1 MSETKFSQG
10 LRAIR
15 RRTGLSQ
22 LELALLIG
30 ASDATVSRHESQKDL
45 PDVETAFAY
54 ETIFRVPA
62 RELFARD
69 AQAIDEQIR
78 SRAIQLYGRLARG
91 RQSRQ
96 TEQKLEVLRR
106 LAQ

>member
-1 MSETKFSQG
+1 MTETIISQG
-10 LRAIR
+10 LRASR

-22 LELALLIG
+22 LELAFLIG
-30 ASDATVSRHESQKDL
+30 GSDANVSRHERHENL
-45 PDVETAFAY
+45 PDLETGFAY
-54 ETIFRVPA
+54 ETILRIPA

-69 AQAIDEQIR
+69 AQAIEEGIR

-96 TEQKLEVLRR
+96 TEQKLEVLRHLTR
-106 LAQ
+106 

>member
-1 MSETKFSQG
+1 M
-10 LRAIR
+10 
-15 RRTGLSQ
+15 GLSQ
-22 LELALLIG
+22 LELAFLVG
-30 ASDATVSRHESQKDL
+30 NSDANVSRHERHEHL

-54 ETIFRVPA
+54 EMVFRVPA
-62 RELFARD
+62 RQLFARD
-69 AQAIDEQIR
+69 AQAIEEQVR
-78 SRAIQLYGRLARG
+78 SRAIQLYGRVARG